1 MCFRCNYKTKYI
13 GSMRKHFNN
22 KKRCERCTDSL
33 KYSDD
38 EILHQWKFNTPI
50 KHRLGVKIWL

>member
-22 KKRCERCTDSL
+22 KK
-33 KYSDD
+33 
-38 EILHQWKFNTPI
+38 N
-50 KHRLGVKIWL
+50 VKDALIH